1 MNRIFLFLGCGIAA
15 MAQMTAEQRVFDFQ
29 ALVASLNRNYAP
41 YEWKRELFGFD
52 MLDLKPWMERVRT
65 APSDLEYFEVVAEYM
80 SSLRDTHTSYR
91 IPSIFS
97 ATTGLHL
104 DIYDAKV
111 IVDSINRTTLPLAR
125 YSIAIG
131 DEVLAVDGK
140 PAAELVNFYRKYSYS
155 GNESAARRQA
165 ALRFVSRP
173 QSVIPRAHEIGES
186 VKILVRHAN
195 GEEEEY
201 TIPWIKF
208 GDPLLKVGPVPS
220 PVKTSKPERRSV
232 EEEAAPDYLKPL
244 FELARD
250 GVDADESRDVLNYGS
265 LVQVW
270 AWPASAGYT
279 ARAASVFRAGTFRAD
294 GLRIGYIRIPN
305 FSPPST
311 AAALAELEA
320 HIQFFNENTDGLVI
334 DVMRNNGG
342 NACYNEDVQRRL
354 IPYTFRGLGRELR
367 ANRNWLNR
375 FSGTYYSAR
384 ANNADTWI
392 IQLYEILLN
401 EMRTALTENRARTGP
416 VPICS
421 PSLDRTPANVTYSKP
436 LMVITDE
443 FSTSAADGFPAA
455 LQDARRGPIFG
466 KRSNGAGGTVLDFA
480 SGVFSEA
487 SSRAT
492 VGMHHRQRPVTADG
506 YPTSSYVENVGVHPD
521 IPYEFMTVENLMN
534 GGRPFVEAFSKA
546 IADHIRSSR

>member
-1 MNRIFLFLGCGIAA
+1 
-15 MAQMTAEQRVFDFQ
+15 
-29 ALVASLNRNYAP
+29 
-41 YEWKRELFGFD
+41 
-52 MLDLKPWMERVRT
+52 
-65 APSDLEYFEVVAEYM
+65 
-80 SSLRDTHTSYR
+80 
-91 IPSIFS
+91 
-97 ATTGLHL
+97 
-104 DIYDAKV
+104 
-111 IVDSINRTTLPLAR
+111 
-125 YSIAIG
+125 
-131 DEVLAVDGK
+131 
-140 PAAELVNFYRKYSYS
+140 
-155 GNESAARRQA
+155 
-165 ALRFVSRP
+165 
-173 QSVIPRAHEIGES
+173 
-186 VKILVRHAN
+186 
-195 GEEEEY
+195 
-201 TIPWIKF
+201 
-208 GDPLLKVGPVPS
+208 
-220 PVKTSKPERRSV
+220 
-232 EEEAAPDYLKPL
+232 
-244 FELARD
+244 
-250 GVDADESRDVLNYGS
+250 
-265 LVQVW
+265 
-270 AWPASAGYT
+270 
-279 ARAASVFRAGTFRAD
+279 
-294 GLRIGYIRIPN
+294 LRIGYIRIPN